1 MKNMLTVSRRSARRF
16 GADALIVATRALV
29 TTRRMRAA
37 LTTAVLLV
45 LMGALPGTARA
56 QANPDWHRAIPGFK
70 IAGNLYYVGTADLAV
85 YLIVTPQGNV
95 LINSDFKEDVPT
107 IRKSIEGLGFK
118 YADTKI
124 ILISHAHGD
133 HDEGVGVIKA
143 DTHAQLMV
151 MDADV
156 AAVESTARGRPGAK
170 VDRVLHDRDT
180 VELGGARLTA
190 RLTPGHTPGCT
201 TWTMPVAD
209 GGRTLNAVI
218 VGSPN
223 VNPGYVLVGEKR
235 NYPQIA
241 GDYVK
246 TFALLKTLPVDLFL
260 GAHGAYFDLKE
271 KLPKMTA
278 GGANPF
284 IDPAGYKAYVAE
296 REQAFE
302 KELTKETADAH
313 LGDRVGFDLA
323 WNHVAL
329 SVPNIAESIAW
340 YEKML
345 GFKGTVRGGANPNA
359 RQLVADLRRGDITI
373 ELFQLAD
380 AAPLPESRKNPS
392 EDFRTHGLKHVG
404 FEVKNLPAVLA
415 ELKAKGV
422 KMAFDMRDTP
432 TESFAFISD
441 NAGNAI
447 ELIEHK
453 TAR

>member
-1 MKNMLTVSRRSARRF
+1 
-16 GADALIVATRALV
+16 
-29 TTRRMRAA
+29 MRAA
-37 LTTAVLLV
+37 LLAVLKACTTPVVILASLAAV
-45 LMGALPGTARA
+45 LPSAARA
-56 QANPDWHRAIPGFK
+56 QGNPDWHRAIPGFK

-85 YLIVTPQGNV
+85 YLITTPQGNI
-95 LINSDFKEDVPT
+95 LINSDFKQDVPA

-118 YADTKI
+118 YGDIKI

-143 DTHAQLMV
+143 ETRAQLMV

-156 AAVESTARGRPGAK
+156 AAVESTAAGRPGAK

-180 VELGGARLTA
+180 VELGGAKLTA

-201 TWTMPVAD
+201 TWTMPVVD

-223 VNPGYVLVGEKR
+223 VNPGYVLVGDKR
-235 NYPQIA
+235 NYPEIA
-241 GDYVK
+241 GDYVT
-246 TFALLKTLPVDLFL
+246 TFALLKSLPVDLFL
-260 GAHGAYFDLKE
+260 GAHGAYFNLKD

-278 GGANPF
+278 GSTNPF

-313 LGDRVGFDLA
+313 AGDTVGFDIA

-345 GFKGTVRGGANPNA
+345 GFKGVVRGGQPNPNA
-359 RQLVADLRRGDITI
+359 RQQVADLRRGNVTI

-380 AAPLPESRKNPS
+380 ATPLPESRKNPS
-392 EDFRTHGLKHVG
+392 DDFRTHGVKHFG

-432 TESFAFISD
+432 TEAFAFISD